1 MRWKLAEGSR
11 LLGFDL
17 EVNSLFLLP
26 VIQVLPVE
34 LRSEQAVVTHAPTA
48 MEVPAATP
56 STP

>member
-26 VIQVLPVE
+26 VTQVLPVE

-48 MEVPAATP
+48 MEVPAAMP
-56 STP
+56 SPP